1 LASFVFGL
9 SLYAVGTYQV
19 GEPLSWRLDKRASVP
34 AWAYFRDG
42 SANVGDPS
50 VADLVIRE
58 SEFDIRAC
66 PACSQ
71 RIEGIAVVIIRGI
84 IAQVR
89 VYQTIWSLPECE
101 VMTVDSNGLETA
113 RPEWQDRLMIAG
125 VNGGWL
131 SRLIAMPK
139 LLSRDTSP

>member
-1 LASFVFGL
+1 M
-9 SLYAVGTYQV
+9 
-19 GEPLSWRLDKRASVP
+19 
-34 AWAYFRDG
+34 
-42 SANVGDPS
+42 
-50 VADLVIRE
+50 
-58 SEFDIRAC
+58 
-66 PACSQ
+66 
-71 RIEGIAVVIIRGI
+71 VIIRGI

-89 VYQTIWSLPECE
+89 VYQTIGSLPECE